1 MIFARY
7 ENEKLIFCPN
17 NGYRGNI
24 AISNL
29 PKYYETHPEEALA
42 DGWLEFI
49 PCDEESENGYTY
61 AEYNGK
67 LIEIKKDM
75 EVT

>member
-1 MIFARY
+1 MIFAKL
-7 ENEKLIFCPN
+7 ENNLPIFCPR
-17 NGYRGNI
+17 NGYRGKV

-29 PKYYETHPEEALA
+29 PEYYKNHPEEAKA

-49 PCDEESENGYTY
+49 PCEEESENGYRYTIKD
-61 AEYNGK
+61 GK
-67 LIEIKKDM
+67 IIM